1 MRRLSNRV
9 LAELT
14 QFLGPTQGRLQ
25 AIRQVFMSSGAKQI
39 GTGSGKR

>member
-1 MRRLSNRV
+1 MRSLSNRV

-25 AIRQVFMSSGAKQI
+25 AIRQVFMCLGAKQI